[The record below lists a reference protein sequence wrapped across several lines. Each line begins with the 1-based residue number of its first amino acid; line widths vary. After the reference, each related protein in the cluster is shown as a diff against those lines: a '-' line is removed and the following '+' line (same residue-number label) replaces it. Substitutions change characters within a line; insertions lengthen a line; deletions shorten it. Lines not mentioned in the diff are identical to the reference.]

1 MSPEFRYSNTQ
12 FWVFCR
18 WKGGSNPDRMKK
30 LTLIGL
36 LLPLVT
42 LSQQNTKDQIW
53 SMLESHN
60 PDAHIMMK
68 RLYDL
73 PSKFKLGTAT
83 MTVSKPSDFMVYI
96 SDDNF
101 EQVLSSISTAVHEAC
116 HMYQSKKGFQ
126 IIDEQNLNYEFGA
139 QYAVYYINE
148 ATEFLVKETEV
159 FPSIQ
164 IARLVPKEL
173 RKSRYDTYIDSKNK
187 ILGTQQSGVYGL
199 MDEWSAYYNGFKTTV
214 MNYPIYES
222 KASDNV
228 GYFLN
233 YISDA
238 SNTKLSYY
246 EFKYFILQY
255 LSYARSKEKK
265 IYKELMTNAEM
276 KKACRAIDA
285 AFIDVMSEY
294 DDKVAQIQNLA
305 EETGERFERTADFIW
320 IGNRGVG
327 TYEDEI
333 MDFKKALANPD
344 FEAILADLTN

>member
-1 MSPEFRYSNTQ
+1 
-12 FWVFCR
+12 
-18 WKGGSNPDRMKK
+18 MKK
-30 LTLIGL
+30 LTLLAL
-36 LLPLVT
+36 LFPLVT
-42 LSQQNTKDQIW
+42 LSQQNAKDQIW

-126 IIDEQNLNYEFGA
+126 IIVEQNLNYEFGA

-148 ATEFLVKETEV
+148 AKEFLVKETEV

-214 MNYPIYES
+214 LNYPLYES
-222 KASDNV
+222 NATENV

-238 SNTKLSYY
+238 SSTKLSYY

-255 LSYARSKEKK
+255 LSYAKSKEKK
-265 IYKELMTNAEM
+265 IHQELMTNAEM
-276 KKACRAIDA
+276 KQAYTAIDQ
-285 AFIDVMSEY
+285 AFLNIIDHY
-294 DDKVAQIQNLA
+294 DGKVNEIEKLT
-305 EETGERFERTADFIW
+305 ESRGERFERTADFIW

-344 FEAILADLTN
+344 FAAILADLMN